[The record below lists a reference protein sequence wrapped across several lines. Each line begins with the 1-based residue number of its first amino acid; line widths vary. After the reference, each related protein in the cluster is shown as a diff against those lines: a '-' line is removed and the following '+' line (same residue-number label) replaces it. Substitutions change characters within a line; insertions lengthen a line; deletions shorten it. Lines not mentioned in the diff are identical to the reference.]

1 MASDWQ
7 ELTRMTGDK
16 EFSISKVTLKQS
28 GISIEGEFDLPPM
41 ARLGYD
47 DQIFVAEFIRN
58 HGSIKQMEAA
68 FGVSYPTIKAR
79 LNKIAALL
87 NLIQIEP
94 EIDKEEVLSMLEKGE
109 ISAKEAIERLKGI
122 DG

>member
-1 MASDWQ
+1 
-7 ELTRMTGDK
+7 
-16 EFSISKVTLKQS
+16 VTLKQS

-41 ARLGYD
+41 AKLGYD
-47 DQIFVAEFIRN
+47 DPIFVAEFIRN

-79 LNKIAALL
+79 LNRIASLL

-94 EIDKEEVLSMLEKGE
+94 VIDKKQVLSMLEKGE
-109 ISAKEAIERLKGI
+109 ISAKEAIERLKGSE
-122 DG
+122 G